1 MARQRSRFMGD
12 SFLKVPIRSNDPGA
26 VIHQGGAKPRCH
38 HAFRHRHA
46 DRGGDPLAERAGGG
60 FNPGMLAE
68 FRMARGGGMQLAEAP
83 QLIRPH
89 AFMAGQVQ

>member
-12 SFLKVPIRSNDPGA
+12 AFLKVPIRGDDPGA
-26 VIHQGGAKPRCH
+26 VIHERGTKTRRH
-38 HAFRHRHA
+38 HAFCHRHA
-46 DRGGDPLAERAGGG
+46 DRGGNPLAERAGGG
-60 FNPGMLAE
+60 LDPGMLAE

-89 AFMAGQVQ
+89 AFMAGQMQ